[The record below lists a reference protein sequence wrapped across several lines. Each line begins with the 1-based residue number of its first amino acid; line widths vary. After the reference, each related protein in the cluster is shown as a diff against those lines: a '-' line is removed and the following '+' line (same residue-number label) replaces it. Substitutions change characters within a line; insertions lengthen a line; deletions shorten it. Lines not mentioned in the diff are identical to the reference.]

1 MSKIADIQLRS
12 KAVILAEEGYS
23 CSVIGYKLGQ
33 SKGWVAKWVERKIV
47 GHGGALVES
56 IAFNRRVVGSTPAL
70 AAM

>member
-1 MSKIADIQLRS
+1 MIDQMCRDDVTLLACDLLSGDILC
-12 KAVILAEEGYS
+12 ATLLMDNIFNYNYLHYLEY
-23 CSVIGYKLGQ
+23 
-33 SKGWVAKWVERKIV
+33 V